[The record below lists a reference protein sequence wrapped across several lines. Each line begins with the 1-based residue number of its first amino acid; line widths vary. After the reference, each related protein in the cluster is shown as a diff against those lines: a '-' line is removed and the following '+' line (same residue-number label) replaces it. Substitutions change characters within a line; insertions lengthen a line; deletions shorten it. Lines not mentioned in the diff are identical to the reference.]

1 MLKKNLWLSK
11 VGKTN
16 RNGIIQQKQGMVYP
30 QNASMIKKL
39 GNFFYEYLY
48 FVAGLS
54 GNLMLGVSFVFNKQT
69 KTKQTTILFSIIQH
83 YNIDIEPYAE
93 LDNFWTY
100 LIGDEENMKIAF
112 KIHNE
117 PCNYLI

>member
-1 MLKKNLWLSK
+1 
-11 VGKTN
+11 
-16 RNGIIQQKQGMVYP
+16 
-30 QNASMIKKL
+30 MIKKL

-93 LDNFWTY
+93 LDNFLTY